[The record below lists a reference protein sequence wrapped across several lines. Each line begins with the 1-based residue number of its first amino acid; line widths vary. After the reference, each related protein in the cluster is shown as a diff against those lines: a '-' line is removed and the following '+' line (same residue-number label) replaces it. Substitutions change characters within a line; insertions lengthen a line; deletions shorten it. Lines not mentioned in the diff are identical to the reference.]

1 MSKSVKRP
9 HKRIPNPI
17 PPAGMRPDSKSR
29 YGRPFPDRDSLSEEY
44 EWRKMHQQ

>member
-1 MSKSVKRP
+1 MLRNSKTGENRVPNSV
-9 HKRIPNPI
+9 

-44 EWRKMHQQ
+44 EFRKMHQQ